1 MNYFLAALLAVG
13 LVVMGFIGGAWYA
26 LRRFKHIEVKLPDDA
41 SDEDMQR
48 IAQDLVDRMNNLNK
62 RDE

>member
-1 MNYFLAALLAVG
+1 MNYFLATLLAVG

-26 LRRFKHIEVKLPDDA
+26 LRRFKHIEVKLPDDV
-41 SDEDMQR
+41 SDEEMQR
-48 IAQDLVDRMNNLNK
+48 IAKDLVDRMNNLNK